1 MRSRAR
7 THAQELPEPVLAPE
21 IKAAFDVAF
30 CNISAFHAAQRKTA
44 PLDVETM
51 PGVRCRRIT
60 RPIGAR
66 RAPLAPSAE
75 PKRAGGCV
83 YVCSPNAS
91 LPLRLL
97 APRCAGAV
105 GLYVPGG
112 SAVLPSTALMLAVPA
127 QIAGCPTGA
136 SCL

>member
-1 MRSRAR
+1 VSPCSRAR
-7 THAQELPEPVLAPE
+7 RHAQELPEPTLAPE

-30 CNISAFHAAQRKTA
+30 RNISAFHAAQRKSA

-60 RPIGAR
+60 RPIGACRAQR
-66 RAPLAPSAE
+66 RAGAKPRGATQPH
-75 PKRAGGCV
+75 PPH
-83 YVCSPNAS
+83 SPNAS
-91 LPLRLL
+91 SCV
-97 APRCAGAV
+97 RCAGAV

-127 QIAGCPTGA
+127 QIAGCPTGT
-136 SCL
+136 

>member
-1 MRSRAR
+1 M
-7 THAQELPEPVLAPE
+7 
-21 IKAAFDVAF
+21 AFR
-30 CNISAFHAAQRKTA
+30 NISAFHAAQRKAA

-66 RAPLAPSAE
+66 RAQRAAGAE
-75 PKRAGGCV
+75 PRGAALPQRLR
-83 YVCSPNAS
+83 SPNAS
-91 LPLRLL
+91 PRV
-97 APRCAGAV
+97 RCAGAV

-127 QIAGCPTGA
+127 QIAGCPTGT
-136 SCL
+136 